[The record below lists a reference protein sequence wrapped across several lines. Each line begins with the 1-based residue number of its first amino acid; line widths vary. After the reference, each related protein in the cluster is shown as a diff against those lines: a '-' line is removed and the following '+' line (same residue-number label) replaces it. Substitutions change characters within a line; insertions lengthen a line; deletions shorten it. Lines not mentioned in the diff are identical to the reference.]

1 MIDLSR
7 LPVPAVVEE
16 FDFETIYAAKLA
28 RFQLLYPD
36 YTAVLESDPVV
47 KLLELA
53 AYDELTLRA
62 RINDA
67 AKSTMLA
74 YADGADLDHR
84 AADYGVV
91 RLQISAAD
99 PAAIPPVLA
108 VWEDDERLRYRCQLA
123 LEGLSVAGSRGAY
136 LFHTLTASADV
147 LDAQIVSPA
156 PGVVRVY
163 VLGRRADGVP
173 DGALLSVV
181 RTALSAE
188 TVIPLCD
195 SVEVVAGQPQS
206 FVITATLE
214 FEGGLSAATGGVG
227 AAKGRLESMLEERK
241 RLAGLVSLDDIY
253 GALKMPCVR
262 RVRLVSP
269 SADIE
274 CGEGRFPRCT
284 AINLS

>member
-1 MIDLSR
+1 MIDLPR

-36 YTAVLESDPVV
+36 YTAALESDPVV

-53 AYDELTLRA
+53 AYDELTFRA

-74 YADGADLDHR
+74 YAAGADLDHR

-147 LDAQIVSPA
+147 LDAQVVSPA
-156 PGVVRVY
+156 GGLVRVY
-163 VLGRRADGVP
+163 VLDRRADGVP

-181 RTALSAE
+181 RTALSVE

-195 SVEVVAGQPQS
+195 SVEVVAGQPQY
-206 FVITATLE
+206 FVITAALE
-214 FEGGLSAATGGVG
+214 FEGGLSAAVGGVC

-253 GALKMPCVR
+253 GALKTPGVR

-269 SADIE
+269 QADIE
-274 CGEGRFPRCT
+274 CGEGYFPCCT